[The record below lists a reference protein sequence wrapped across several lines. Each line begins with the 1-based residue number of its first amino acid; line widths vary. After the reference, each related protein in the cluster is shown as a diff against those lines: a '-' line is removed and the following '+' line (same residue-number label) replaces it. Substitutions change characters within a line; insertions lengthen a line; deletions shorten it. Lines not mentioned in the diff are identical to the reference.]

1 MIHVQAAGGGNV
13 MGMGCVERAGVNLQG
28 ESYSWR
34 VGIQG
39 LVVSHTH
46 RQLTAVFLKG
56 RAQMH

>member
-1 MIHVQAAGGGNV
+1 